1 MEQKLLKKQNFH
13 WKRIL
18 LIKPNYRTTGW
29 DYYNM
34 EFPPINLTY
43 IASYLTDL
51 DVEVEFLDT

>member
-1 MEQKLLKKQNFH
+1 MDYQILKNHDFT
-13 WKRIL
+13 WKKVL

-34 EFPPINLTY
+34 EFPPNNLTY

-51 DVEVEFLDT
+51 NVDIFFY